1 MACCIPK
8 GDGQPEVDEMRPT
21 TLLCVKAKWVTGIL
35 AIALQ
40 DVVNMG
46 VPSQQK
52 GFMRGRQMM
61 EHLKAVHSMK
71 SKKGTWFSLDLSKAF
86 DSTSYLVMEV
96 LLKHIRV
103 PLPWVQMMMDYFK
116 GQINLLVGPT

>member
-8 GDGQPEVDEMRPT
+8 EDGQLQVDETRPN
-21 TLLCVKAKWVTGIL
+21 TLLRVKAECMTGIL

-46 VPSQQK
+46 VTSQQK

-71 SKKGTWFSLDLSKAF
+71 SKKVTWFSLDLSKAF

-96 LLKHIRV
+96 LLKHITV
-103 PLPWVQMMMDYFK
+103 MLPWGTNDD
-116 GQINLLVGPT
+116 GLL